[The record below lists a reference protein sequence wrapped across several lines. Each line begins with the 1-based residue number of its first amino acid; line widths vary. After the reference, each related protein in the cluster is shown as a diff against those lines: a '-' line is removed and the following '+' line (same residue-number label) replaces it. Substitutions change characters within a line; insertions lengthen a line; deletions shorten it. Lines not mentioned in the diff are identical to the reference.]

1 MNKEIHLKNEV
12 LFVLININFIFFYK
26 EEYNV

>member
-12 LFVLININFIFFYK
+12 LFVLINISFIFFYK